1 MAFSPRASTPSGAPD
16 PILAAIAAHRAAW
29 QAYAVAP
36 DGLSAQAHHVDQR
49 AALSTLLGTPCATR
63 AGAEGL
69 LRHLR
74 TCLAADGT
82 SVDLGPFFAR
92 VAHARAQDL
101 ALTLDVDQEPA
112 PRRLGEIVAA
122 IVRRLRGAGEALAAL
137 VLVVGGALLIGAASL
152 L

>member
-1 MAFSPRASTPSGAPD
+1 MLAPG
-16 PILAAIAAHRAAW
+16 I
-29 QAYAVAP
+29 
-36 DGLSAQAHHVDQR
+36 S
-49 AALSTLLGTPCATR
+49 
-63 AGAEGL
+63 
-69 LRHLR
+69 
-74 TCLAADGT
+74 
-82 SVDLGPFFAR
+82 
-92 VAHARAQDL
+92 